1 MKYIEIIYIPI
12 VTHFLSDHNA
22 GANAPKKSLKTGQ
35 KTAKINNLK
44 TLFLHIK
51 IPRNL
56 HGCGGSFMVIQEG
69 FEPPTHGLEGR
80 CSIQLSY

>member
-1 MKYIEIIYIPI
+1 MAKNSKNQQ
-12 VTHFLSDHNA
+12 LKNA
-22 GANAPKKSLKTGQ
+22 
-35 KTAKINNLK
+35 
-44 TLFLHIK
+44 FLHTK

-56 HGCGGSFMVIQEG
+56 HGCGVSFMVIQEG